1 MPLLT
6 IASAIDLIRSSLT
19 LQPNLFQLFQPIGGV
34 SASPPLGAFADWLPC
49 AFATEPIAKKAQT
62 QASTEPHANLF
73 GCFIVSA
80 LPRIIRGRELTTNGF
95 GESRGSQREKETL
108 ATVAAAKRLFVV
120 AGRGNEEFEGG
131 LPAGKQFQFSLRRQ
145 ICFDCTMRVHAI
157 HLPSGDTFGCSKFPE
172 PCVNWRGTPPIFGIA
187 NNCIRPSV
195 SAL

>member
-62 QASTEPHANLF
+62 QASTQPHANLF

-80 LPRIIRGRELTTNGF
+80 LPRSFAGVSLLQMDSVSPEVHSVG
-95 GESRGSQREKETL
+95 
-108 ATVAAAKRLFVV
+108 KRLWPRLPRRSAFSSSQ
-120 AGRGNEEFEGG
+120 AEG
-131 LPAGKQFQFSLRRQ
+131 
-145 ICFDCTMRVHAI
+145 MRN
-157 HLPSGDTFGCSKFPE
+157 SKAA
-172 PCVNWRGTPPIFGIA
+172 C
-187 NNCIRPSV
+187 RPV
-195 SAL
+195 